1 MQRRTEPLTP
11 LGEWLMMAGFALVFL
26 AIARYAAGGW
36 RGLLHPR
43 LRGPLVAM
51 AFFAALGTWGG
62 WLVGQQETG
71 QVTERATAIG
81 GTLLVCS
88 IVAFAAA
95 LLVAWSR
102 FTSRWEAAARI
113 TGELTELLDEE
124 RQHFQVEHHNMHQ
137 PLALLEELTDLIG
150 PGSWAPG
157 HEWATHQWIAD
168 RLPAALA
175 LKPDGPKP
183 RIENDRH

>member
-1 MQRRTEPLTP
+1 ML
-11 LGEWLMMAGFALVFL
+11 AGFAFAFL

-51 AFFAALGTWGG
+51 ALFAALGAWGW
-62 WLVGQQETG
+62 WLVGQQEPG
-71 QVTERATAIG
+71 RSTERATALG
-81 GTLLVCS
+81 GSLLVCS
-88 IVAFAAA
+88 IIAFTAA

-102 FTSRWEAAARI
+102 FTSRWGDASRI
-113 TGELTELLDEE
+113 TGELTTLLDGE
-124 RQHFQVEHHNMHQ
+124 RQRFLVGEGDARR
-137 PLALLEELTDLIG
+137 PLELLEELADLIG

-168 RLPAALA
+168 RLPTALA
-175 LKPDGPKP
+175 LKPGGPIP
-183 RIENDRH
+183 RIENLPR